1 MFYLI
6 SALKQRIRVIYSRIL
21 PDNND
26 EPNAYYYRK
35 GKTVW
40 TSTVKNIERFAKHEN
55 NLLTI
60 EEDANVTEAATKM
73 TENKIGCLVVLNSQ
87 GKLSGVVTERDML
100 AKVLAVSLPPDT
112 IFVKDIM
119 TTETIFCDKN
129 STIEKLE
136 QIMSGNSIRHLPIA
150 ENSVPTGMISARDI
164 IAYRLYCNEEMKSAA
179 EQLAMLSAGL
189 KTLDLDDVIELAINE
204 VPKGFGAKMAVL
216 CLSQKDLSEPT
227 IYRNDCYLSKEKLL
241 DQCDGEISLNRQVTC
256 DKVCNQCRKFGG
268 QNPKLVIPLT
278 VNNRYDKNDSSD
290 LDSKG
295 FLCMCGFNPVAIESE
310 ELLLYRAS
318 LLQEILNANLT
329 SAKLFQGYQEA
340 LRNSQIDPLT
350 GVGTRRVLEQTL
362 NTEHARALRYNSGF
376 SMAVVD
382 VDRLKEINDTAGH
395 PTGDRVLRQIAKILR
410 RNVRTMD
417 IVARYGGDEFVLLMP
432 ETKLHDARIL
442 LDRLKLQ
449 ITEISIPG
457 VNSVTISGGIAE
469 WDRDDTPET
478 LFKRADACLY
488 DAKKRGTQPNS
499 CHSRSY

>member
-1 MFYLI
+1 M
-6 SALKQRIRVIYSRIL
+6 
-21 PDNND
+21 
-26 EPNAYYYRK
+26 
-35 GKTVW
+35 W

-60 EEDANVTEAATKM
+60 EEDANITEAATKM
-73 TENKIGCLVVLNSQ
+73 TENQIGCLVVLDSQ

-100 AKVLAVSLPPDT
+100 AKVLAASSSPDT
-112 IFVKDIM
+112 VLVKDIM
-119 TTETIFCDKN
+119 TAKTIFCDKN

-136 QIMSGNSIRHLPIA
+136 QTMSGNNIRHLPIA
-150 ENSVPTGMISARDI
+150 ENGVPTGMISARDI

-204 VPKGFGAKMAVL
+204 VPKGFGANMAVL
-216 CLSQKDLSEPT
+216 CLSQTDLSEPT

-241 DQCDGEISLNRQVTC
+241 EQCAVETSQNHQVTC
-256 DKVCNQCRKFGG
+256 DKVCNQCRKSGG

-278 VNNRYDKNDSSD
+278 VNNHYDKNDSSD
-290 LDSKG
+290 LDSEG
-295 FLCMCGFNPVAIESE
+295 FLCMCGFNSEAIESE

-350 GVGTRRVLEQTL
+350 GVGTRRVFEQTL
-362 NTEHARALRYNSGF
+362 NTEHARAIRYNSGF
-376 SMAVVD
+376 SLAVID

-395 PTGDRVLRQIAKILR
+395 PTGDRVLRQIAKRLR

-432 ETKLHDARIL
+432 ETKLKDAKIL

-449 ITEISIPG
+449 ITKISIPG
-457 VNSVTISGGIAE
+457 VNSITISGGIAE

-488 DAKKRGTQPNS
+488 DAKNKGRNRIVITAAAAN
-499 CHSRSY
+499 